1 MFQPQQIL
9 EESLVS
15 SGGVDYKYLA
25 LKYNTVTR
33 SGYDVER
40 VAYVASTI
48 SNRIMYSLVAT
59 ASSERIKRMKND
71 LVAIR
76 ESFRVANVD
85 GDIEE
90 L

>member
-1 MFQPQQIL
+1 M
-9 EESLVS
+9 
-15 SGGVDYKYLA
+15 YLA

-40 VAYVASTI
+40 IAYVASTI
-48 SNRIMYSLVAT
+48 SNRVLYSLVAT
-59 ASSERIKRMKND
+59 ASAERIKRMKND

-76 ESFRVANVD
+76 ESFRVARLDNNID
-85 GDIEE
+85 K